1 MTKREYAQAI
11 AELINGEMIEV
22 EKANGVKMIG
32 VTKKDG
38 SNIRPNVYIDKMYK
52 DKLSIREAAE
62 MVEKIYEETPKI
74 GMDVEIV
81 KDWDQMKGRLKARLY
96 NRKTNADIYRSAKE
110 YGFEDFIIIPYI
122 DVSDIVP
129 NGYIQ
134 ITDKLLKNWEHK
146 ADTVIDIALDN
157 VKNDAEII
165 PMTKVLTEIMKA
177 NGFPQNEIDQML
189 YITDNK
195 MNVITNKKRKC
206 GAIGLITM
214 RKKLKE
220 KFPDGYIVLPSS
232 IHEVIVIPYEEDLSE
247 TYLTDMVE
255 SVNNE
260 CIEDIEVLGDRA
272 YIVKY

>member
-1 MTKREYAQAI
+1 MTKREYAQQI
-11 AELINGEMIEV
+11 AELINGEMREV

-32 VTKKDG
+32 VTKKDD
-38 SNIRPNVYIDKMYK
+38 SNIRPNVYIDKMYE
-52 DKLSIREAAE
+52 DKLSIKEAAE

-74 GMDVEIV
+74 DMNIETV
-81 KDWDQMKGRLKARLY
+81 KDWDQIKGRLKARLY
-96 NRKTNADIYRSAKE
+96 NKKTNADIYRSAKE
-110 YGFEDFIIIPYI
+110 YGFEDFIIVPYI

-134 ITDKLLKNWEHK
+134 VTNILLENWEHK

-165 PMTKVLTEIMKA
+165 PMTEVLTEIMKA
-177 NGFPQNEIDQML
+177 NGFPQAEIDQML
-189 YITDNK
+189 YTTNNK
-195 MNVITNKKRKC
+195 MNVITNKKKWC

-220 KFPDGYIVLPSS
+220 KFPDGYTVLPSS

-247 TYLTDMVE
+247 IYLTDLVE
-255 SVNNE
+255 SANNN
-260 CIEDIEVLGDRA
+260 CVEDIEVLGDRA
-272 YIVKY
+272 YVVKY